1 MPVRQVPT
9 EREDL
14 LKRTIFVENV
24 IMDPNGHVEV
34 NYRIEPAGGTA
45 VIVYD
50 SKQEFLDE
58 CTDPIGS
65 NYDLGV
71 KIAVAAWLGIDPLAE
86 QPELLTSVA
95 TEVDFTDLTIVR
107 RVLI

>member
-1 MPVRQVPT
+1 M
-9 EREDL
+9 
-14 LKRTIFVENV
+14 KRTILVQNV
-24 IMDPNGHVEV
+24 IMDPSGHVEV
-34 NYRIEPAGGTA
+34 NYSIEPGGGTA

-50 SKQEFLDE
+50 SKQQFLDA
-58 CTDPIGS
+58 CADPIQA

-71 KIAVAAWLGIDPLAE
+71 KIAVAAWLGVDPTAD